1 MAVTPHTAIE
11 SERSIDRQPRLSSGE
26 VLSTVGIPE
35 LNTYHKTENVGLNTI
50 IIKDLNLNDPLNLK
64 VTLSG
69 CEILWLY
76 GKWMKRDVP
85 GWSGFMEEVTNE
97 LPSVRSKILGLPFLN
112 YPPTLYDTI
121 YTSLLTAS
129 KRCVE
134 HGQKTCIVTF
144 DQPLYYKAQD
154 ILNSGDGDLKNVIV
168 RLGGFHLLMS
178 FMGCIGVIMAG
189 SGLRHLLSTIY
200 AENSLDKLLC
210 GHAYARAVRAHTLV
224 HMALSTFIFEE
235 IEFTDGEKPVMEE
248 LLLVPNRSAV
258 LNFHEN
264 EINNTVIS
272 KFDEALHT
280 IASRGPTAKLWVQY
294 FQMVTLM
301 KQFIEAERMGNWTL
315 HLDTIKK
322 MLPYFHA
329 AGHFL
334 YAKSAHLYLQ
344 DMLTLEEKMNPFEFN
359 QFTKEGSFTIRRSD
373 KFWSGIWSDMTIEQT
388 LMKSMKVIG
397 GLTHGRGFSDSVLT
411 KWTAG
416 MTSLQNVCQKIEEYC
431 DVSSGTSEQHVALRH
446 SRIKRDTA
454 DCDKLIEWLS
464 QYPPLSTI

>member
-1 MAVTPHTAIE
+1 MQEHAAKFSEPNASRDVIEQAGEQLILALYGQMTCETLDELRYGMFLKSTVKNAFNLARLPPTTDAAVFHSMRTYHQVQAWLGRVTVSYTHLDVYKRQAIE

-76 GKWMKRDVP
+76 GKWMKCDVP

-168 RLGGFHLLMS
+168 RLGGFHLFMS
-178 FMGCIGVIMAG
+178 FMGAY
-189 SGLRHLLSTIY
+189 LS
-200 AENSLDKLLC
+200 
-210 GHAYARAVRAHTLV
+210 
-224 HMALSTFIFEE
+224 
-235 IEFTDGEKPVMEE
+235 
-248 LLLVPNRSAV
+248 
-258 LNFHEN
+258 
-264 EINNTVIS
+264 
-272 KFDEALHT
+272 
-280 IASRGPTAKLWVQY
+280 
-294 FQMVTLM
+294 
-301 KQFIEAERMGNWTL
+301 
-315 HLDTIKK
+315 
-322 MLPYFHA
+322 
-329 AGHFL
+329 
-334 YAKSAHLYLQ
+334 
-344 DMLTLEEKMNPFEFN
+344 
-359 QFTKEGSFTIRRSD
+359 
-373 KFWSGIWSDMTIEQT
+373 
-388 LMKSMKVIG
+388 
-397 GLTHGRGFSDSVLT
+397 
-411 KWTAG
+411 
-416 MTSLQNVCQKIEEYC
+416 
-431 DVSSGTSEQHVALRH
+431 
-446 SRIKRDTA
+446 
-454 DCDKLIEWLS
+454 LIH
-464 QYPPLSTI
+464 I